1 MALHQQTLKC
11 LSHRARHAFTL
22 IELLVSIAI
31 IGILVG
37 LLLPAVQAAREAAR
51 RMVCQNHLKQIGLG
65 FHMHHSSIGW
75 FPTGGWGWDWT
86 GDADRGF
93 DERQPGGWT
102 YNLLPFIE
110 QNDLHDLDRG
120 FDPVLKATR
129 AADRIQVPLEILV
142 VPRGA
147 MANYPSVPK
156 RSTMRTIVLWL
167 PSPIMPLTVVIKHAT
182 KSMADL
188 QQDRQRLRKRRHS
201 KPEFPTAVVV

>member
-1 MALHQQTLKC
+1 MTPHHQTRPYLT
-11 LSHRARHAFTL
+11 RRDRHAFTL

-37 LLLPAVQAAREAAR
+37 ILLPAVQAAREAAR

-75 FPTGGWGWDWT
+75 LPTGGWGWDWT

-110 QNDLHDLDRG
+110 QNDLHDIDRG
-120 FDPVLKATR
+120 FDPVLKAR
-129 AADRIQVPLEILV
+129 VPQIESKFRWRFLAVRRDVAA
-142 VPRGA
+142 
-147 MANYPSVPK
+147 
-156 RSTMRTIVLWL
+156 T
-167 PSPIMPLTVVIKHAT
+167 
-182 KSMADL
+182 
-188 QQDRQRLRKRRHS
+188 
-201 KPEFPTAVVV
+201 